1 MLEDSVSVFKRYAN
15 FMTYM
20 PPIPSNDFLYG
31 IYDDVQI
38 VKTEFLEKID
48 KKDLL
53 GGRNRKKKKS
63 RKELDK
69 EMNQKIIENMKWW
82 ELQKHERR

>member
-1 MLEDSVSVFKRYAN
+1 MLEDSVSVFKGYASL
-15 FMTYM
+15 MTYM

-48 KKDLL
+48 RKELL
-53 GGRNRKKKKS
+53 GGRKKKKT
-63 RKELDK
+63 RKELDN
-69 EMNQKIIENMKWW
+69 EMN
-82 ELQKHERR
+82 